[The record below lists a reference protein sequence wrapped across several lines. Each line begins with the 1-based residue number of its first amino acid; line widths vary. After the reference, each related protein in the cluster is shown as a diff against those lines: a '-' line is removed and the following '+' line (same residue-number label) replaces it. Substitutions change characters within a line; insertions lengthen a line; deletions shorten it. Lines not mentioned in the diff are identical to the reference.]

1 MRRIIGAFGVA
12 VAIAFV
18 FGVAVPNLT
27 TARNR
32 ARQKLTMTDMRKIA
46 TALEARATRTRSYTM
61 DPPAKWPDHG
71 NSVGEF
77 ETLHRESFEDLE
89 RELVPLYI
97 KTLPRKDGW
106 GNDFDIR
113 TGKFNEKGQATLYAV
128 RSYGSDGRPDGGP
141 YTSRAIS
148 DIAEDLVY
156 SDGTFIQYPEG
167 V

>member
-1 MRRIIGAFGVA
+1 MRRIIGAFGIAVA
-12 VAIAFV
+12 VAFV

-27 TARNR
+27 AARNR
-32 ARQKLTMTDMRKIA
+32 ARQSLTMTDMRKIA
-46 TALEARATRTRSYTM
+46 MALEARAARVSSYTI
-61 DPPAKWPDHG
+61 DPPAKWPAKWMEHG
-71 NSVGEF
+71 NSIGEF
-77 ETLHRESFEDLE
+77 EELHRESFEGLE
-89 RELVPLYI
+89 
-97 KTLPRKDGW
+97 
-106 GNDFDIR
+106 R

-128 RSYGSDGRPDGGP
+128 RSYGSDGRPDGSA